1 MKHLMAV
8 EISFPEGV
16 IMICEVLVTVN
27 YFDAEKGKSLNCRV
41 FIVADMRFLCMY
53 TKLHNLFSNNFLY
66 SSIIQFFF
74 IQSNFSSLSVQI

>member
-41 FIVADMRFLCMY
+41 FIVAEMRFLCMY
-53 TKLHNLFSNNFLY
+53 TKLH
-66 SSIIQFFF
+66 IIYF
-74 IQSNFSSLSVQI
+74 QIMFYTVL